1 MDNYADLKQL
11 ERHIANDVTPSR
23 TTTDILANLKL
34 LNETSIL
41 AQANPAT
48 NPIAAIAKEEIKYL
62 NAAMTALK
70 DNQIL
75 RDRFGTGLQAA
86 MDVSVLIKDRFNK
99 KVFDQVMDNAL
110 IAGGDQLNVTRY
122 VNGRNSLASAI
133 TPARLGDEE

>member
-41 AQANPAT
+41 AQANPTT

-86 MDVSVLIKDRFNK
+86 MDVSVLIKDRFNA
-99 KVFDQVMDNAL
+99 KVFDEVMDNAL
-110 IAGGDQLNVTRY
+110 TVGGAELNPKTY
-122 VNGRNSLASAI
+122 VQGRSRLAAI
-133 TPARLGDEE
+133 GRPRE

>member
-86 MDVSVLIKDRFNK
+86 MDVSVLIKDRFNS
-99 KVFDQVMDNAL
+99 KVFDEVMDNAL
-110 IAGGDQLNVTRY
+110 SAGGAELNVQAY
-122 VNGRNSLASAI
+122 VQGRSGLAAI
-133 TPARLGDEE
+133 GPARP

>member
-41 AQANPAT
+41 ATKDPAT
-48 NPIAAIAKEEIKYL
+48 NPVAAIAKEEIKYL

-86 MDVSVLIKDRFNK
+86 MDVSVLIKDRFNS
-99 KVFDQVMDNAL
+99 KVFDEVMDNAL
-110 IAGGDQLNVTRY
+110 TAGGAELNAQTY
-122 VNGRNSLASAI
+122 VQGRSKLAAI
-133 TPARLGDEE
+133 GRPRE

>member
-11 ERHIANDVTPSR
+11 ERHIANDVTPSS

-41 AQANPAT
+41 SKANPDQ

-75 RDRFGTGLQAA
+75 IDRF
-86 MDVSVLIKDRFNK
+86 
-99 KVFDQVMDNAL
+99 
-110 IAGGDQLNVTRY
+110 
-122 VNGRNSLASAI
+122 
-133 TPARLGDEE
+133 

>member
-34 LNETSIL
+34 LNETSL
-41 AQANPAT
+41 LSKANPDQ

-86 MDVSVLIKDRFNK
+86 MDVSVLIKDRFNA
-99 KVFDQVMDNAL
+99 KVFDEVMDNAL
-110 IAGGDQLNVTRY
+110 TAGGTDLNPQAY
-122 VNGRNSLASAI
+122 VQVRSRLAAI
-133 TPARLGDEE
+133 ARPRD